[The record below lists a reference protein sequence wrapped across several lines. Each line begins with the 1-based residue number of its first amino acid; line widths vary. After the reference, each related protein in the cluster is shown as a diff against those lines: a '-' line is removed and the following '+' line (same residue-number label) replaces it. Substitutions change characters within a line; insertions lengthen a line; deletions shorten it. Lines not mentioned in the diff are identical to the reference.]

1 MAAVHLKS
9 GQESEDCRTIDLQ
22 IGNIDLSQIKSEFY
36 RVQKREQMAVLKV
49 DNLKV
54 YYRKNGFLQSKKTPL
69 KAVDGVSF
77 ELHENEILG
86 LVGESG
92 CGKST
97 LGRALVR
104 LEEVESGSVMLDD
117 VDVLK
122 LKGKKLR
129 KFRKNIQFIFQ
140 DPYSSLNPRMTVG
153 EILDEVLAI
162 HTELD
167 KSWRERKIAQ
177 LLEQVGISATA
188 MNRYIHQFSGGQR
201 QRIGIARALAVQPK
215 VIIAD
220 EPVSALDVSVQSQI
234 INLLSD
240 IREKSRS
247 SFIFIAHD
255 LAVVE
260 HISDRIM
267 VMYLGKIVES
277 GPSHE
282 VCANPQ
288 HPYTKALLSA
298 VPKLELNTAPRIM
311 LKGDVPSACSEIKGC
326 AFYSR
331 CPMKHPECLEHESF
345 LMSANGSDEHY
356 TSCLFPEE
364 VKNL

>member
-1 MAAVHLKS
+1 MS
-9 GQESEDCRTIDLQ
+9 
-22 IGNIDLSQIKSEFY
+22 
-36 RVQKREQMAVLKV
+36 VLKV
-49 DNLKV
+49 ENLKV
-54 YYRKNGFLQSKKTPL
+54 YYSENGFLRKKAPPL
-69 KAVDGVSF
+69 RAVDGVSF
-77 ELHENEILG
+77 ELKENEIIG

-104 LEEVESGSVMLDD
+104 LEQLHAGSVMLDD
-117 VDVLK
+117 IDVLK
-122 LKGKKLR
+122 LKGSKLR

-162 HTELD
+162 HTDLD
-167 KSWRERKIAQ
+167 KKERKKEIAK
-177 LLEQVGISATA
+177 LLEQVGIAPAA
-188 MNRYIHQFSGGQR
+188 MERYIHQFSGGQR

-234 INLLSD
+234 INLLSE
-240 IREKSRS
+240 IRKKTDT

-267 VMYLGKIVES
+267 VMYLGKIVEM

-282 VCANPQ
+282 VTGNPQ

-298 VPKLELNTAPRIM
+298 VPKLDLNGVNRIM
-311 LKGDVPSACSEIKGC
+311 LHGDVPSARSEIKGC

-331 CPMKHPECLEHESF
+331 CPMRRDECLSHEASLVAVDDGNSEHFS
-345 LMSANGSDEHY
+345 
-356 TSCLFPEE
+356 SCLFPNE
-364 VKNL
+364 VREL

>member
-1 MAAVHLKS
+1 MS
-9 GQESEDCRTIDLQ
+9 
-22 IGNIDLSQIKSEFY
+22 
-36 RVQKREQMAVLKV
+36 VLKV
-49 DNLKV
+49 ENLKV
-54 YYRKNGFLQSKKTPL
+54 YYYKNGFLRGKQPPL

-77 ELHENEILG
+77 ELKENEIIG

-104 LEEVESGSVMLDD
+104 LEDSHSGSVMLDD
-117 VDVLK
+117 VDVLA

-129 KFRKNIQFIFQ
+129 EFRKNIQFIFQ

-162 HTELD
+162 HTKLD
-167 KSWRERKIAQ
+167 KVWREKRIVQ
-177 LLEQVGISATA
+177 LLEQVGISPTA
-188 MNRYIHQFSGGQR
+188 MNRYVHQFSGGQR

-240 IREKSRS
+240 IRKKSRS

-267 VMYLGKIVES
+267 VMYLGRIVES
-277 GPSHE
+277 GPARE
-282 VCANPQ
+282 VCSNPQ

-298 VPKLELNTAPRIM
+298 VPKLDLNAPNRIM
-311 LKGDVPSACSEIKGC
+311 LSGDVPSACSEIKGC

-331 CPMKHPECLEHESF
+331 CPMRRAECLEHDTF
-345 LMSANGSDEHY
+345 LMSADGSEEHY

-364 VKNL
+364 VRDL